1 MALPFDERP
10 LDSTPVHTTA
20 LPDTPQR
27 ERRIP
32 AEAWLEAPAE
42 LLRLG
47 EDFGGREAG
56 YIRRIH
62 GWLLWR
68 SGPPSK
74 GDACYLAIAADAP
87 SVQHRFRLY
96 PDGAG
101 EGAGPSGVVHDRFR
115 AWKEDLRDHAR

>member
-10 LDSTPVHTTA
+10 LDSTPVHTEA

-27 ERRIP
+27 DRRIP
-32 AEAWLEAPAE
+32 AGAWLEAPAE

-68 SGPPSK
+68 SGPPSG
-74 GDACYLAIAADAP
+74 GDARYLAVAADAP
-87 SVQHRFRLY
+87 SVQHAFRLLA
-96 PDGAG
+96 DGSG
-101 EGAGPSGVVHDRFR
+101 QGAGPSGTVHERFR